1 MSMSCSGAGQSR
13 FVPRAVGVLGVL
25 LLAELLPAAEPVSMQ
40 EFLAR
45 RAQWS
50 QLVGSTFVLEGRVSF
65 LSGRDLRMKGVD
77 LKFVL
82 AQDFE
87 RPRSHPYVQLVGQLE
102 RSGRDFQFRV
112 TAMTEWKTEQE
123 VIRERLRVAGAIEP
137 EKYFELAE
145 WAEQRGRFYE
155 DQRLLEE
162 ALSLRSRGVAQAQKR
177 ATLERPGEF
186 YTLLDKARQWGLSSE
201 QQMDLWHHAIRS
213 ELWVESRKQQ
223 PEYSAVLSKIRMQF
237 PGADQPLEA
246 IPADLQKRYSENPVG
261 VYSDA
266 DNEQRT
272 VLHRLLFLETVLRMI
287 EREARPDG
295 SNGSVVAAKL
305 ERLAPEHAELAARYR
320 TAEREW
326 LEGRV
331 PQMSRTEILEFR
343 NRLRSEGA
351 TDKAVE
357 VVRRWI
363 DARLAGRPKGPA
375 TEVDRAAMEFD
386 MVGDAQRALAIVTAA
401 LQVDPEVPGG
411 KELLDRMGY
420 GWHQSRA
427 VRKELIPPPPPD
439 PFVAAIQAG
448 KILVGMSD
456 QQVGAAIGGAPET
469 VVRIASKERVTELW
483 HYPSQRLT
491 IHLEATRSQPQLKVT
506 RIVELSRSE

>member
-1 MSMSCSGAGQSR
+1 MSTNRSHADR
-13 FVPRAVGVLGVL
+13 RRLLPLAVCALGGL
-25 LLAELLPAAEPVSMQ
+25 LLGRSLPAAEPVSMQ
-40 EFLAR
+40 DFLAR
-45 RAQWS
+45 RAQWN

-65 LSGRDLRMKGVD
+65 LSGRDLRMKGID

-112 TAMTEWKTEQE
+112 TALTEWKTEQE
-123 VIRERLRVAGAIEP
+123 VIRDRLRVAGAIEP
-137 EKYFELAE
+137 ETYFELAE
-145 WAEQRGRFYE
+145 WADQRGRFYE
-155 DQRLLEE
+155 DQRLREE
-162 ALSLRSRGVAQAQKR
+162 ALSLRSRGVAEAQKR
-177 ATLERPGEF
+177 APLERPGEL
-186 YTLLDKARQWGLSSE
+186 YALLDKARQWGLPGE
-201 QQMDLWHHAIRS
+201 QQMDLLHHAIRA
-213 ELWVESRKQQ
+213 ELLVESRKQQ
-223 PEYSAVLSKIRMQF
+223 PEYSAVLSKIRMQL
-237 PGADQPLEA
+237 PGADRPLEA
-246 IPADLQKRYSENPVG
+246 IPADLPERYSQNPVG
-261 VYSDA
+261 VYADA
-266 DNEQRT
+266 DNDQRA
-272 VLHRLLFLETVLRMI
+272 VLHRLLFLETALRMI
-287 EREARPDG
+287 EQEARPDG

-305 ERLAPEHAELAARYR
+305 ERLAPERAELAARYR

-326 LEGRV
+326 LERRV

-351 TDKAVE
+351 ADQAAE

-375 TEVDRAAMEFD
+375 TEVDRAAMELD
-386 MVGDAQRALAIVTAA
+386 MVGDAQRALALVSAA

-411 KELLDRMGY
+411 VELLDRMGY

-439 PFVAAIQAG
+439 PFVAAVQAG

-456 QQVGAAIGGAPET
+456 RQVGAAIGGAPET
-469 VVRIASKERVTELW
+469 VVRIASKDRVTELW